1 MKEIIVSAVNTGED
15 RPGGVATPPDGA
27 SNPQLFNVLE
37 LDAAIWNKNNEK
49 EGESPWHHP
58 CMHAIQP
65 DGYRSSTMAFLDWN
79 PSLDTG
85 IDIIDSQHRRIV
97 DYINQLHDAQ
107 EKGDRDQV
115 GDVIEELVDYTISH
129 FAFEE
134 SLMENAGYPY
144 LAPHQKVHALFV
156 RKVEKFV
163 ERFGAGEEVTEEL
176 LGMLQKWLI
185 NHIKNEDGDYVE
197 SVQRNN
203 HKIQRGWLGR
213 TLQRVFG

>member
-1 MKEIIVSAVNTGED
+1 
-15 RPGGVATPPDGA
+15 
-27 SNPQLFNVLE
+27 
-37 LDAAIWNKNNEK
+37 
-49 EGESPWHHP
+49 
-58 CMHAIQP
+58 
-65 DGYRSSTMAFLDWN
+65 MAFLDWN

-107 EKGDRDQV
+107 QNGDRDQV

-134 SLMENAGYPY
+134 SLMENAGYPF
-144 LAPHQKVHALFV
+144 LAPHKKVHALFV

-163 ERFGAGEEVTEEL
+163 ERFAAGEDVTAEL
-176 LGMLQKWLI
+176 LQMLQKWLL

-197 SVQRNN
+197 IVRDNSRRMR
-203 HKIQRGWLGR
+203 KGWLGR
-213 TLQRVFG
+213 TLQRFFG